1 MLNALFTGHF
11 LTTEQCSKVAR
22 SQGWIELLVPALLT
36 QLTVGPGLIVKKLD
50 VVPAKV
56 CVHACVKERGRKR
69 GSERK
74 YMSLTLNLLTMEYG
88 FVMIMYEPSIVY
100 SVLGVVHT
108 FFPHFESCKESNV
121 KSDNQPTTART
132 QENKDAYVPVS
143 AVGECKYKDNG
154 GADGTQ
160 QGKNSK
166 AEFEGK
172 TKYYNYNSIFV
183 SSTIMI

>member
-1 MLNALFTGHF
+1 MNLPLFIQFLVLFTHSF
-11 LTTEQCSKVAR
+11 L
-22 SQGWIELLVPALLT
+22 I
-36 QLTVGPGLIVKKLD
+36 
-50 VVPAKV
+50 
-56 CVHACVKERGRKR
+56 
-69 GSERK
+69 
-74 YMSLTLNLLTMEYG
+74 LNHE
-88 FVMIMYEPSIVY
+88 
-100 SVLGVVHT
+100 
-108 FFPHFESCKESNV
+108 KESNV